1 MDKDQKYLDLM
12 SLYKRVRRNP
22 SERDRARGILNTA
35 IELGKRGVSSEAK
48 EAVRYI

>member
-22 SERDRARGILNTA
+22 SERDRARDILNTA
-35 IELGKRGVSSEAK
+35 MKLGKRGVSPEAK
-48 EAVRYI
+48 EAARYI